1 MLVPQ
6 AQVLAGSGTLLW
18 RTPPARVGAP
28 NQELFATPAWH
39 TCRIVRETVHELFPG
54 SRRMSLASFF
64 DSLGR
69 DLRSALR
76 SLSRRPVFALAAVI
90 TLALGIGAVTAIF
103 SVVNAVLIE
112 PLPYPDSERL
122 VSVEHV
128 APGLSATEL
137 GMSPA
142 QYFTYRD
149 ESQTFQHIGLWN
161 AGGQSVTGVGAPEQ
175 ARALWVT
182 YGTLQ
187 ALGVQPLLG
196 RLFSEGDDT
205 PGADGP
211 DPVILTYAYWQRK
224 FGGDPAVL
232 GRSMT
237 IDARPSAIVG
247 VMPEG
252 FRFLDMQPEAE
263 IILTLRL
270 DPARTFLGNFG
281 RQGIAKL
288 RAGVTLAEANADVAR
303 MLPIWLQV
311 WPEPPQFTTR
321 RQLES
326 WGIVPTLT
334 PLKDEVVG
342 SVASTLWVLMGTIGA
357 VLLIA
362 CANVANLMLVRAD
375 ARRQELAIRSAL
387 GAGRGRLAKE
397 LFVESFVLGAIGGAA
412 GFVLAYAGL
421 KLLVALAPASIPR
434 LDEISIDLAVLAF
447 AVAVSL
453 ASSVLF
459 GAVPSLKYAIRT
471 DAPLPGAGVRAA
483 TASRTSNRMR
493 NGLVIVQV
501 ALALVLIVSSAL
513 MIRTFY
519 ALRDVDPGFGPPAE
533 IQVARIWTAPFYSN
547 DPARYTQIQRSI
559 LDKISALPGVESAA
573 FGIGVPM
580 ENRYFPNVLYVEDRP
595 YEGEPPVR
603 YNKPVSPGW
612 FHTMGTRLV
621 AGREFTWAD
630 IDAGGKVAVISAN
643 LARELWGEPAAAIG
657 KRVRESPP
665 DAPGIWREVIG
676 VVQDVHE
683 DALHQSP
690 ASIVYWPVLMEGFL
704 GQPNFGTQAI
714 AYAIRS
720 ERAGSAT
727 LVNEV
732 RQAVWSVNGD
742 LPVFLVRTMQ
752 DLYAASLERTS
763 FTLVMLAIA
772 GAMALG
778 LGLVGIAGV
787 MAYAV
792 AQRTREIGIRAALG
806 ARPRLLER
814 MFLLHGLALSGVG
827 VVVGVVAA
835 MVLARLMS
843 SLLYGIGPLDP
854 TAHIAAVGVTIAAA
868 ALASYLPARRAAM
881 IDPIET
887 LKAE

>member
-1 MLVPQ
+1 
-6 AQVLAGSGTLLW
+6 
-18 RTPPARVGAP
+18 
-28 NQELFATPAWH
+28 
-39 TCRIVRETVHELFPG
+39 
-54 SRRMSLASFF
+54 MSLASFF

-76 SLSRRPVFALAAVI
+76 ALSRRAAFTITAVL

-122 VSVEHV
+122 VSVGHV
-128 APGLSATEL
+128 APGLSSTEL

-149 ESQTFQHIGLWN
+149 ESRTFEHIGLWN
-161 AGGQSVTGVGAPEQ
+161 AGGQSVTGVGEPEQ

-205 PGADGP
+205 PGVDGP
-211 DPVILTYAYWQRK
+211 EPVILTYAYWQRK

-247 VMPEG
+247 VMPER
-252 FRFLDMQPEAE
+252 FRFLDVQPDAE
-263 IILTLRL
+263 IILTMRL
-270 DPARTFLGNFG
+270 DRARTFLGNFG
-281 RQGIAKL
+281 RQGMAKL
-288 RAGVTLAEANADVAR
+288 RAGVTVAEANADVAR
-303 MLPIWLQV
+303 MLPIWLEA

-321 RQLES
+321 QQLES
-326 WGIVPTLT
+326 WAIVPTLI
-334 PLKDEVVG
+334 PLKDQVVG
-342 SVASTLWVLMGTIGA
+342 SVASALWVLMGAIGA

-375 ARRQELAIRSAL
+375 ARRKELAIRAAL
-387 GAGRGRLAKE
+387 GADRGRLAKE
-397 LFVESFVLGAIGGAA
+397 LFVESFVLGVIGGAV

-421 KLLVALAPASIPR
+421 KILVAVGPASIPR
-434 LDEISIDLAVLAF
+434 LGEISIDLAVLAF

-459 GAVPSLKYAIRT
+459 GAVPSLKYART
-471 DAPLPGAGVRAA
+471 GAPLTGTGARAA

-493 NGLVIVQV
+493 NALVIVQV
-501 ALALVLIVSSAL
+501 ALALVLVVSSAL
-513 MIRTFY
+513 MIRTFH
-519 ALRDVDPGFGPPAE
+519 ALRDVDPGFAQPAE
-533 IQVARIWTAPFYSN
+533 IQVARIWTAPFVGN

-559 LDKISALPGVESAA
+559 LDMIAALPGVESAA
-573 FGIGVPM
+573 FGIGAPM
-580 ENRYFPNVLYVEDRP
+580 ENRYFPNVLYVEDRT

-612 FHTMGTRLV
+612 FETMGTPLV
-621 AGREFTWAD
+621 AGREFSWAD

-683 DALHQSP
+683 DALHRP
-690 ASIVYWPVLMEGFL
+690 PPSIVYWPVLMEGFL

-763 FTLVMLAIA
+763 FTLVMLGIA

-787 MAYAV
+787 MAYV
-792 AQRTREIGIRAALG
+792 VSQRTREIGIRAALG

-827 VVVGVVAA
+827 VFVGLVAA
-835 MVLARLMS
+835 MALARLMS

-854 TAHIAAVGVTIAAA
+854 TAHITAVGVTLATA
-868 ALASYLPARRAAM
+868 ALASYLPARRAAT
-881 IDPIET
+881 IDPMET